1 MKSSDWIVTV
11 KFPDMPSDADA
22 ESMEVFLSALLDSNG
37 SVAYQIIKIERAKR

>member
-1 MKSSDWIVTV
+1 MKNDWIVTV

-37 SVAYQIIKIERAKR
+37 SVVYEILKVERAKR